1 MLSDIAA
8 KVTQERSIS
17 QPIVEKDFWVVTILD
32 WIFNKSKYKDWF
44 VFKGGTNLS
53 KTYKLINRFS
63 EDIDLILNWTKLDL
77 EDKQMTKS
85 FSSSELKNFVKKYS
99 VKQEQLLE
107 KEFVKDL
114 KKYLSKMIGKEA
126 NVVGE
131 RKRANYVIWFFYPS
145 KNKSTALTDGV
156 MIEISFLASLSL
168 NQSAYI
174 SSFIYEQYPTI
185 FSSKK
190 INVVSISWIRTFW
203 EKVCILHAKS
213 FAAMIKDKYSRH
225 YYDVYCIYS
234 SKECKEEIWKH
245 LDVLLKAADFKAK
258 FYYSP
263 QSHYENIKK
272 GMITL
277 IPKSEV
283 IKTLEKD
290 YDKMQEMLFGNIPS
304 FKKILDSLM
313 KLEKEINEKIIK
325 LKQ

>member
-1 MLSDIAA
+1 MIIPN
-8 KVTQERSIS
+8 VTQKTGIS

-32 WIFNKSKYKDWF
+32 WIFNKSMYKDWF

-63 EDIDLILNWTKLDL
+63 EDIDLILNWTKLGLD
-77 EDKQMTKS
+77 DKEMAKS
-85 FSSSELKNFVKKYS
+85 FSPNKLKDFVRKHS

-114 KKYLSKMIGKEA
+114 KEYLSKMIGKEA

-131 RKRANYVIWFFYPS
+131 RNRANYVIRFFYPS
-145 KNKSTALTDGV
+145 KNKSLALTDGV
-156 MIEISFLASLSL
+156 VIEISFLASLSL
-168 NQSAYI
+168 NQSANI
-174 SSFIYEQYPTI
+174 SSFIYDQYPTI

-213 FAAMIKDKYSRH
+213 FATMIKDKYSRH

-234 SKECKEEIWKH
+234 LKECKEEIWKH

-258 FYYSP
+258 FYYSQ
-263 QSHYENIKK
+263 QSHYENIRK

-277 IPKSEV
+277 IPKNEV

-304 FKKILDSLM
+304 FKKILDALM
-313 KLEKEINEKIIK
+313 KLEKEINER
-325 LKQ
+325 LKNRYDH

>member
-1 MLSDIAA
+1 M
-8 KVTQERSIS
+8 
-17 QPIVEKDFWVVTILD
+17 TILD
-32 WIFNKSKYKDWF
+32 WIFNKSKYKNWF

-63 EDIDLILNWTKLDL
+63 EDIDLILNWTKLGLNNKD
-77 EDKQMTKS
+77 MSKS

-99 VKQEQLLE
+99 EKQKQLLE

-114 KKYLSKMIGKEA
+114 KKYLSKMIDKEA
-126 NVVGE
+126 NIVGE
-131 RKRANYVIWFFYPS
+131 RNRANYVIRFFYPS
-145 KNKSTALTDGV
+145 KNKSSALTEGV

-168 NQSAYI
+168 NQSANI
-174 SSFIYEQYPTI
+174 SSFIYDQYPMI

-213 FAAMIKDKYSRH
+213 FATIIKDKYSRH

-277 IPKSEV
+277 VPNNKI
-283 IKTLEKD
+283 IKTLQED
-290 YDKMQEMLFGNIPS
+290 YGKMQEMLFGNIPS
-304 FKKILDSLM
+304 FDQILNVLR
-313 KLEKEINEKIIK
+313 KLEKEINERIIK